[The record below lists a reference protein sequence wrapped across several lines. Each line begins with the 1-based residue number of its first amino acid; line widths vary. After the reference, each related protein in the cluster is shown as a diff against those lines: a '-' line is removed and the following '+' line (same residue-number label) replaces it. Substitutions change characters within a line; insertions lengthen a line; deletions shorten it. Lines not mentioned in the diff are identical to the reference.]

1 MHKRTRLHAFAVI
14 SCLAFGLSAQAQE
27 PAATP
32 TGNSAPAAEPI
43 KVAAHSS
50 RWDYPKEV
58 TPPAGFT
65 VHIVEKG
72 DTLWDLGNKY
82 LGNPFS
88 WPQIWE
94 LNKWVKDP
102 HWIYPGDPLIV
113 DGSRSAMPPGRE
125 SAPHEVSTL
134 RPDLRRSTKPTLD
147 EYAYSFQDFI
157 QLPFLT
163 PAGAEA
169 YYKKAGGFLIHG
181 HQDRTRGILSDG
193 DTVYFNGGSNQGV
206 KAGDRLVVTK
216 VLNKDFYHPDDPTH
230 RHRMGDVMQQQGVI
244 RVTTLYPDS
253 SVAVIEHALD
263 GIYEG
268 AYAVPFT
275 EPANIVANLRKDVAS
290 PVALKEP
297 LSKIIFLREN
307 RPIAAAGDMVI
318 IDQGANQGFKVG
330 DILVTARRR
339 PMDSATMTGNPKVD
353 DTKPFTNYFL
363 GQMMVVRTEDA
374 TATCRILRSKEEVF
388 VGDIVTR

>member
-14 SCLAFGLSAQAQE
+14 SCLAMGLSAQE
-27 PAATP
+27 PAAKQPGKT
-32 TGNSAPAAEPI
+32 TAEPI

-50 RWDYPKEV
+50 RWDYPKEI
-58 TPPAGFT
+58 TPPAGFK

-72 DTLWDLGNKY
+72 DTLWDLGNTY

-113 DGSRSAMPPGRE
+113 DASRSAVAPGKE
-125 SAPHEVSTL
+125 GDAAPYEVSTL
-134 RPDLRRSTKPTLD
+134 KPDLRSRPKPTLD

-157 QLPFLT
+157 QLPFIS
-163 PAGAEA
+163 AKGADA
-169 YYKKAGGFLIHG
+169 YFKNAGGFLIHG

-193 DTVYFNGGSNQGV
+193 DTIYFNGGSNQGI

-216 VLNKDFYHPDDPTH
+216 VLTKGFYHPDDVTH
-230 RHRMGDVMQQQGVI
+230 RTKMGDVLQQQGVI

-290 PVALKEP
+290 PVPLKEP
-297 LSKIIFLREN
+297 LAKVIFLREN
-307 RPIAAAGDMVI
+307 RPIAAGGDMVI
-318 IDQGANQGFKVG
+318 IDQGASQGLKVG
-330 DILVTARRR
+330 DILITARRR
-339 PMDSATMTGNPKVD
+339 PIDSSTITGNPVKD
-353 DTKPFTNYFL
+353 ASQPSTNYFL
-363 GQMMVVRTEDA
+363 GQMMVVRTEEA

-388 VGDIVTR
+388 VGDIVSR